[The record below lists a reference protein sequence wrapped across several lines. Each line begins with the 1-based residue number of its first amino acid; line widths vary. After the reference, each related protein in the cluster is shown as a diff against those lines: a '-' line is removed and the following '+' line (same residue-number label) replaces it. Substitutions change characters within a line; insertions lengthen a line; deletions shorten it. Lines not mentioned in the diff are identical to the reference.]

1 MSENNLALLQALAI
15 IIPIMIII
23 TNLGNIIDFINKK
36 EGDK

>member
-1 MSENNLALLQALAI
+1 MSENNIALLQALTI

-36 EGDK
+36 EGD